1 MTPHFNVKESDN
13 IIELVFDRP
22 DKHNAID
29 RSMLD
34 GLAEGI
40 DRLATQPE
48 LRVML
53 IRANGKY
60 FSSGA
65 DLAALDMPDLGG
77 SPSRFRYEYRRGG
90 YPVHGIFDEMEMIEK
105 PIVVAHQGPCLGGAL
120 EMSLSC
126 DFRLAARSA
135 SYGLPEAAMGLLP
148 GSGGTSRLTRLIGP
162 HWARWMIMAGRQ
174 FTAEQAL
181 AVGLV
186 HEVLDD
192 EGFSDAAIGF
202 CRSLTRQPR
211 EMIAAAKL
219 SIELAAD
226 LERAQGRNV
235 ERLCNSALIF
245 GSEHRERINALR
257 SRLSTKKDDSGV

>member
-1 MTPHFNVKESDN
+1 MSAHLKISESGGV
-13 IIELVFDRP
+13 IELVFDRP
-22 DKHNAID
+22 DKRNAID

-34 GLAEGI
+34 GLAECVAK
-40 DRLATQPE
+40 LAATPE

-65 DLAALDMPDLGG
+65 DLAALTMPDLEG

-90 YPVHGIFDEMEMIEK
+90 YPLHGIFDEMETVEK

-162 HWARWMIMAGRQ
+162 HWARWLIMAGRQ
-174 FTAEQAL
+174 FDAEQAL
-181 AVGLV
+181 AAGLV

-192 EGFSDAAIGF
+192 VGFADSAMAF
-202 CRSLTRQPR
+202 CRSLAQQPQ

-219 SIELAAD
+219 SIELATD

-245 GSEHRERINALR
+245 GTEHRERIAALR
-257 SRLSTKKDDSGV
+257 SRLAPKKDDEA

>member
-1 MTPHFNVKESDN
+1 MSPHLKVSESGGVL
-13 IIELVFDRP
+13 ELVLDRP
-22 DKHNAID
+22 DKRNAID
-29 RSMLD
+29 RSMLESIGD
-34 GLAEGI
+34 ALV
-40 DRLATQPE
+40 RLAATPE

-53 IRANGKY
+53 IRANGSY

-65 DLAALDMPDLGG
+65 DLAALAMPDLGR
-77 SPSRFRYEYRRGG
+77 SPSRFRHEYRRGG
-90 YPVHGIFDEMEMIEK
+90 FPLHGIFDEMEVIEK

-126 DFRLAARSA
+126 DFRLAAHSA

-162 HWARWMIMAGRQ
+162 HWARWMIIAGRQ
-174 FTAEQAL
+174 FSADQAL

-192 EGFSDAAIGF
+192 DGFAASALGF
-202 CRSLTRQPR
+202 CRSLVAQPA

-226 LERAQGRNV
+226 LDRAQGRNI

-245 GSEHRERINALR
+245 GEEHQQRIAALR
-257 SRLSTKKDDSGV
+257 SRLSAKKTDGPV

>member
-1 MTPHFNVKESDN
+1 MSPHIKVSESDG

-29 RSMLD
+29 RAMLD
-34 GLAEGI
+34 ALA
-40 DRLATQPE
+40 DALARYATEPE

-65 DLAALDMPDLGG
+65 DLTALSMPDLAG

-90 YPVHGIFDEMEMIEK
+90 FPVHGLFDEMEMIEK

-135 SYGLPEAAMGLLP
+135 KYGLPEATMGLLP

-162 HWARWMIMAGRQ
+162 HWARWLIIAGRQ
-174 FTAEQAL
+174 FSAEQAL
-181 AVGLV
+181 AAGLV

-192 EGFSDAAIGF
+192 EGFAEAAMTF
-202 CRSLTRQPR
+202 CKNLARQPP

-219 SIELAAD
+219 SIELTTD
-226 LERAQGRNV
+226 LGRAQGRNV
-235 ERLCNSALIF
+235 ERLGNSALIF
-245 GSEHRERINALR
+245 GAEHRERIAAL
-257 SRLSTKKDDSGV
+257 SRRIAPKKNDSGT